1 MNIIFAVGPYN
12 SFCKDDCFSL
22 PWGKIKED
30 LQYFKEVTTKKH
42 NDNLNAVIMGYNTYI
57 SLNKMPLK
65 DRINI
70 VISNRNESDYISYSS
85 SISTRN
91 IYKSQFLFFKTLE
104 ESLDYCYSKNHTPF
118 VIGGREILKRALL
131 RSDIQNIYINKIYT
145 NELIENYLTF
155 DYIIPSYTDLVSH
168 KTSRKDEYI
177 IHFLTY
183 SRNNSE
189 EQYLNLI
196 KNILSNGIARDDRT
210 GVGTI
215 STFGNFFKMDVSKS
229 FPLLTTKR
237 VFWKGVVEELLF
249 FIRGETNSKLLEKK
263 GVNIWKGNTSRDF
276 LDKNNLNHLN
286 EGELGPLYGYQ
297 WRNFGHK
304 FDQIQY
310 ILNEIRNNP
319 YSRRI
324 IVTAL
329 NPLEYSNTVLLPCHY
344 CFQFYVSSDLKSLSM
359 LVNMRSCDVFLGLPF
374 NIASYALLLYI
385 VCKMVDKEPGELSF
399 CLGDTHI
406 YKSHID
412 AVKEQITRECRILP
426 TLKVLVK
433 RENISDYKME
443 DFLLEGYNPHPT
455 IKAEMAV

>member
-22 PWGKIKED
+22 PWGNIKED

-145 NELIENYLTF
+145 NDLIENYLTF

-215 STFGNFFKMDVSKS
+215 STFGNFLKWTFLSHFLYLQQKEFFGKG
-229 FPLLTTKR
+229 LLR
-237 VFWKGVVEELLF
+237 NYYFLYEEKQ
-249 FIRGETNSKLLEKK
+249 I
-263 GVNIWKGNTSRDF
+263 VN
-276 LDKNNLNHLN
+276 
-286 EGELGPLYGYQ
+286 Y
-297 WRNFGHK
+297 
-304 FDQIQY
+304 
-310 ILNEIRNNP
+310 
-319 YSRRI
+319 
-324 IVTAL
+324 
-329 NPLEYSNTVLLPCHY
+329 
-344 CFQFYVSSDLKSLSM
+344 
-359 LVNMRSCDVFLGLPF
+359 
-374 NIASYALLLYI
+374 
-385 VCKMVDKEPGELSF
+385 
-399 CLGDTHI
+399 
-406 YKSHID
+406 
-412 AVKEQITRECRILP
+412 
-426 TLKVLVK
+426 
-433 RENISDYKME
+433 
-443 DFLLEGYNPHPT
+443 
-455 IKAEMAV
+455 